1 MKNKKG
7 EIKPKISII
16 VPVYNVQGYLGKCL
30 KSLLAQTLK
39 DIEIICIN
47 DGSTD
52 DSLTILN
59 FFAFKDKRIK
69 VIDQENSGPGIA
81 RNNGMQ
87 AANGEYIGFVDPD
100 DWVKEDMYEKMYN
113 QAKNLDSDIV
123 ICDYVKY
130 QEWTGKL
137 WKPDFFLYA
146 INYTQDNPI
155 SMAPNQQVIYEK
167 LLSTLLISPCYSWNR
182 LYKASFLKNN
192 NIHFSDKKCYEDCI
206 FILKSHILTHRI
218 SYIAYNGY
226 YYLLRKTSILRSF
239 NKRYY
244 DLFDAIECMTKFLQ
258 KQNLL
263 QQLDLNLHYFKVMN
277 CVWTY
282 NNLPESE
289 RKEFV
294 SYVKQRFSAK
304 EYHAFSKY
312 LKIRIK
318 DKFKNFLGKYISISK
333 QPRHYVIKIF
343 KLKIKIKRRCGR
355 LGAEQCYINLVR
367 KNYKKYPK
375 DTYLLFDCLHDVSVE
390 AIDAY
395 SLFEKMREKGIPAYY
410 VVRKQTAL
418 YQKLVAE
425 NKLDNVIVLN
435 FSTRTHPN
443 EFMQKIHPILY
454 RTKCILTSFGENSGT
469 VDLFFKRHPS
479 WKYVFLQH
487 GTIFMKES
495 VLYNGYLYPEKF
507 DKFLVCSDREENLFK
522 KYDFP
527 AEKLI
532 KVGLPRWDLLKKLP
546 KPKEKSILL
555 MLTWRRMQPFQFEQ
569 SLYKQ
574 NLLKLIHNAK
584 LKEYLK
590 QNNISFY
597 FAPHHA
603 ILGNTG
609 INFNIV
615 DDNIKIIE
623 QGAVSKYIRQCSCL
637 ITDLSSVAFD
647 FMFQYKPVVFYIL
660 DRGDPVLGRF
670 DAMDL
675 KRFHYKRFILPNVF
689 FDEDAVVNRIIEYC
703 ENNFKIDERTRKI
716 YDSFFYTKEN
726 IREQLIE
733 KLENLCP
740 NQ

>member
-1 MKNKKG
+1 MVKV
-7 EIKPKISII
+7 SII

-69 VIDQENSGPGIA
+69 VIDQENSGPGVA
-81 RNNGMQ
+81 RNNGMK

-123 ICDYVKY
+123 ICDYVRY
-130 QEWTGKL
+130 QEWTNRII
-137 WKPDFFLYA
+137 PQYFFEKAVKYIKA
-146 INYTQDNPI
+146 EPVNIPSGENINR
-155 SMAPNQQVIYEK
+155 E
-167 LLSTLLISPCYSWNR
+167 TLLDTLLVSPCYSVNR
-182 LYKASFLKNN
+182 IYRHEFLQKNS
-192 NIHFSDKKCYEDCI
+192 IQFSQHKCFEDCI
-206 FILKSHILTHRI
+206 FILKSHIFAKNV
-218 SYIAYNGY
+218 SYIDYAGY
-226 YYLLRKTSILRSF
+226 IYRLRKTSIVRSY
-239 NKRYY
+239 NERYL
-244 DLFDAIECMTKFLQ
+244 DFCAVANELAKFLSEQ
-258 KQNLL
+258 ELL
-263 QQLDLNLHYFKVMN
+263 SRLELNLHYIKVMN
-277 CVWTY
+277 FSWNY
-282 NNLPESE
+282 MGFSADNRKKLMKKA
-289 RKEFV
+289 KEFLT
-294 SYVKQRFSAK
+294 AK
-304 EYHAFSKY
+304 EYSAMKKY
-312 LKIRIK
+312 LKIRFK
-318 DKFKNFLGKYISISK
+318 DKVKNILSKYISISK
-333 QPRHYVIKIF
+333 QPRHYVFNIF

-355 LGAEQCYINLVR
+355 LGAEQHYINLVR

-395 SLFEKMREKGIPAYY
+395 SLFEKMRKKGIPAYY

-418 YQKLVAE
+418 YQKLAAE

-443 EFMQKIHPILY
+443 EFMQKIHQVLY
-454 RTKCILTSFGENSGT
+454 RTKCVLTSFGENSGT
-469 VDLFFKRHPS
+469 ADLFFKRHPS

-527 AEKLI
+527 ADKLI

-574 NLLKLIHNAK
+574 NLLKLVHNAK

-609 INFNIV
+609 INFNVV
-615 DDNIKIIE
+615 DNNIKIIE

-647 FMFQYKPVVFYIL
+647 FMFQNKPVVFYIL

-675 KRFHYKRFILPNVF
+675 KRFHYKRFILPDVY
-689 FDEDAVVNRIIEYC
+689 FDEDAVVNRVIEYC
-703 ENNFKIDERTRKI
+703 ENNFKIDDRTRKI

-726 IREQLIE
+726 IREQLIKELE
-733 KLENLCP
+733 KICHNK
-740 NQ
+740 

>member
-1 MKNKKG
+1 MTT
-7 EIKPKISII
+7 KPKISII

-52 DSLTILN
+52 DSLAILN

-69 VIDQENSGPGIA
+69 VIDQENCGPGIA
-81 RNNGMQ
+81 RNNGML
-87 AANGEYIGFVDPD
+87 AASGEYIGFVDPD

-130 QEWTGKL
+130 QEWTNRII
-137 WKPDFFLYA
+137 PQHFFTKAVKYIKA
-146 INYTQDNPI
+146 EPVDIPSRENIDRD
-155 SMAPNQQVIYEK
+155 
-167 LLSTLLISPCYSWNR
+167 TLLDTLLVSPCYSVNR
-182 LYKASFLKNN
+182 IYRREFLQRN
-192 NIHFSDKKCYEDCI
+192 NIRFSDNMCYEDCP
-206 FILKSHILTHRI
+206 FIMKSHILAQAV
-218 SYIAYNGY
+218 SYLDYAGY
-226 YYLLRKTSILRSF
+226 IYRLRKTSIVRSYDE
-239 NKRYY
+239 RYL
-244 DLFDAIECMTKFLQ
+244 DFCAVANELAKFLSE
-258 KQNLL
+258 QNLL
-263 QQLDLNLHYFKVMN
+263 SRLELNLHYLKVMN
-277 CVWTY
+277 FSWIYMGFSVE
-282 NNLPESE
+282 NRKKLIKKA
-289 RKEFV
+289 KEFLT
-294 SYVKQRFSAK
+294 AK
-304 EYHAFSKY
+304 EYAEMKRY
-312 LKIRIK
+312 LKIRFK
-318 DKFKNFLGKYISISK
+318 DKIKNILSKCISISK
-333 QPRHYVIKIF
+333 QPRHYVFKIF

-355 LGAEQCYINLVR
+355 LGAEQHYINLVR

-375 DTYLLFDCLHDVSVE
+375 DTYLLFDCLHDVTVE

-395 SLFEKMREKGIPAYY
+395 SLFEKMREKGISAYY

-418 YQKLVAE
+418 YQKLAAE
-425 NKLDNVIVLN
+425 NKLENVIVLN

-443 EFMQKIHPILY
+443 EFMQKIHQILY
-454 RTKCILTSFGENSGT
+454 RTKCVLTSFGENSGT
-469 VDLFFKRHPS
+469 ADLFFKRHPS
-479 WKYVFLQH
+479 WTYVFLQH

-532 KVGLPRWDLLKKLP
+532 KVGLPRWDLLKKTP
-546 KPKEKSILL
+546 KLKKKSILL
-555 MLTWRRMQPFQFEQ
+555 MLTWRRMNQIQFNQ
-569 SLYKQ
+569 SQYKQ
-574 NLLKLIHNAK
+574 KLLKLIHNSK

-609 INFNIV
+609 INLNVV
-615 DDNIKIIE
+615 DDNMKIIE
-623 QGAVSKYIRQCSCL
+623 QGAVSKYIKQCSCL

-647 FMFQYKPVVFYIL
+647 FMFQNKPVVFYIL
-660 DRGDPVLGRF
+660 DREDPVLGRF

-675 KRFHYKRFILPNVF
+675 KRFHYKRFILPNVY
-689 FDEDAVVNRIIEYC
+689 FDEEAVVNRVIEYC
-703 ENNFKIDERTRKI
+703 ENNFKIDEHTCEI

-733 KLENLCP
+733 KLEEICP
-740 NQ
+740 NKQ